1 MNKIIIFFVFMFFA
15 FFSVVQA
22 QEISINEFTKELLD
36 CVVFESPN
44 EDGLSIGSR
53 KVSKPSIN
61 ETNVFF
67 EDYNIIYEKSI
78 SKYVLKFAYFE
89 YKSIQ
94 KITGIDIKDLSKTK
108 EIFGKPT
115 IPPIDSG
122 FETIGYSIIYKKYNM
137 KIYFYYNYNN
147 EELSFVRFEIIK

>member
-89 YKSIQ
+89 CRSVQ
-94 KITGIDIKDLSKTK
+94 KIIGIDIKDLNKTK
-108 EIFGKPT
+108 KMFGEPT
-115 IPPIDSG
+115 VPSIDSG
-122 FETIGYSIIYKKYNM
+122 FKTIGYKAIYKKNNM
-137 KIYFYYNYNN
+137 KIYFYYNSNN
-147 EELSFVRFEIIK
+147 EELAFVRFEIIK